1 MRLDFAIVTPAIVP
15 QATRARLEY
24 RLVRPRRETI
34 QDLVALTRLRDL
46 GLKRRIF
53 LSTANY
59 DFRNELNGAFLFS
72 NWALPTARDESKTA
86 RSFSRTGRYI
96 SGVVTGGVGKPSPYA
111 FAYDVALQKR

>member
-59 DFRNELNGAFLFS
+59 DFRNELNGAFLFP
-72 NWALPTARDESKTA
+72 NWALHFWGSN
-86 RSFSRTGRYI
+86 
-96 SGVVTGGVGKPSPYA
+96 GGVGKPSPYA